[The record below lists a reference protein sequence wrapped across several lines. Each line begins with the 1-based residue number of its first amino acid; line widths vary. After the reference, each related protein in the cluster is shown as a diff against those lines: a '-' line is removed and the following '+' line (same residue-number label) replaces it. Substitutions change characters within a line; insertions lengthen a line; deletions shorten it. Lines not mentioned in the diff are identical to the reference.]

1 MKGMMAT
8 LPARC
13 RLKPAA
19 RLWQGLGLG
28 LGLGLQLVLAG
39 AVQASALGLLPP
51 DAMVRQTL
59 AELPQLRASAL
70 ESDLARADQKK
81 LAAGQYEWTLR
92 AGHSQRNI
100 VGGERYQE
108 QELGL
113 ERTVRW
119 FGKAGKDAA
128 IGAQTVALAATQRA
142 DTWHEAGRT
151 LLADWFEALREQ
163 VAVARWQEQ
172 LQVAQQLVAMV
183 EKRVKAGDAARL
195 DLLQAQ
201 AEQGRVSA
209 QLQQARLRLEQ
220 VLGQLQ
226 LNYRGLPEPQASE
239 LPVPEFGAASIDT
252 LQARILDDNH
262 EVELAEAGAALAQL
276 RAQRQDSERMP
287 DPTLALRAVRERDGQ
302 ERLLGLSI
310 SIPLG
315 GAARSA
321 ERDAAVARAG
331 MARERLALVQR
342 KVAADARR
350 AATEGVRSVAVWQTL
365 DQVAQQA
372 QEQAA
377 LMLRAYQA
385 GELPLAEALT
395 GRRLAL
401 EALLA
406 AQSAQVDALQAEA
419 RVRLDA
425 HEIWSIDEPKHR

>member
-1 MKGMMAT
+1 MTVRMKVT
-8 LPARC
+8 
-13 RLKPAA
+13 AA
-19 RLWQGLGLG
+19 L
-28 LGLGLQLVLAG
+28 LA
-39 AVQASALGLLPP
+39 ALGLAAGGAQAGALSLLPA
-51 DAMVRQTL
+51 DAVVRQTL
-59 AELPQLRASAL
+59 AELPQLRGSAL
-70 ESDLARADQKK
+70 ESDLARAEQKK

-92 AGHSQRNI
+92 AGHSQRNM

-113 ERTVRW
+113 ERTLRW
-119 FGKAGKDAA
+119 FGKSGKDEA

-142 DTWHEAGRT
+142 DTWHEAGRA

-172 LQVAQQLVAMV
+172 LVVAQELQQMVA
-183 EKRVKAGDAARL
+183 KRVKAGDAARL
-195 DLLQAQ
+195 DLLQAE
-201 AEQGRVSA
+201 AELGRVKA
-209 QLQQARLRLEQ
+209 QLQQAQLRLEQ

-226 LNYRGLPEPQASE
+226 LNYRGLPAPQQSQAMQ
-239 LPVPEFGAASIDT
+239 LPMPEYGDAAIET

-262 EVELAEAGAALAQL
+262 EVELAEAGAALARL
-276 RAQRQDSERMP
+276 KAQRQESERMP
-287 DPTLALRAVRERDGQ
+287 DPTLAVRAVRERDGQ
-302 ERLLGLSI
+302 ERLLGVSL

-315 GAARSA
+315 AAGRSA

-331 MARERLALVQR
+331 MAQERLALVQR

-350 AATEGVRSVAVWQTL
+350 AATEGVRSVAVWRTL
-365 DQVAQQA
+365 EQVAQQT
-372 QEQAA
+372 QEQAR

-385 GELPLAEALT
+385 GELALAEALT

-401 EALLA
+401 DALLA

>member
-1 MKGMMAT
+1 MKRALKH
-8 LPARC
+8 LPA
-13 RLKPAA
+13 LLLAV
-19 RLWQGLGLG
+19 GLTGHSSW
-28 LGLGLQLVLAG
+28 VAAG
-39 AVQASALGLLPP
+39 ALSLLPP
-51 DAMVRQTL
+51 DATVRATL
-59 AELPQLRASAL
+59 ADLPQLRASTL
-70 ESDLARADQKK
+70 ESDLARAEQKK
-81 LAAGQYEWTLR
+81 LAAGPHEWILR
-92 AGHSQRNI
+92 AGQSQRRI
-100 VGGERYQE
+100 TGGERYLE

-113 ERTVRW
+113 ERSVRW
-119 FGKAGKDAA
+119 FGKAGQDEA

-172 LQVAQQLVAMV
+172 QQLALELQVLV

-201 AEQGRVSA
+201 AEYGRVSA

-226 LNYRGLPEPQASE
+226 LNYRGLPLPQATQ
-239 LPVPEFGAASIDT
+239 LPVPEYGNAEIDT

-262 EVELAEAGAALAQL
+262 EVELAEAGAELAQL
-276 RAQRQDSERMP
+276 RARRQERERMP
-287 DPTLALRAVRERDGQ
+287 DPTVSLRAVRERDGQ
-302 ERLLGLSI
+302 ERLLGLSL

-315 GAARSA
+315 GAVRSA

-365 DQVAQQA
+365 EQVAQQT
-372 QEQAA
+372 QQQAS

-385 GELPLAEALT
+385 GELTLAEALT

-406 AQSAQVDALQAEA
+406 AQSAQIDALQAEA

>member
-1 MKGMMAT
+1 MKRALKR
-8 LPARC
+8 LPA
-13 RLKPAA
+13 LLLAV
-19 RLWQGLGLG
+19 GLTGYSSW
-28 LGLGLQLVLAG
+28 VAAG
-39 AVQASALGLLPP
+39 ALSLLPP
-51 DAMVRQTL
+51 EAAVRATL
-59 AELPQLRASAL
+59 ADLPQLRASTL
-70 ESDLARADQKK
+70 ESDLARAEQKK
-81 LAAGQYEWTLR
+81 LAAGPHEWILR
-92 AGHSQRNI
+92 AGQSQRRI
-100 VGGERYQE
+100 TGGERYLE

-113 ERTVRW
+113 ERSVRW
-119 FGKAGKDAA
+119 FGKAGQDEA

-142 DTWHEAGRT
+142 DSWHEAGRT

-172 LQVAQQLVAMV
+172 QQLALELQVLV

-201 AEQGRVSA
+201 AEYGRVSA

-226 LNYRGLPEPQASE
+226 LNYRGLPIPQATQ
-239 LPVPEFGAASIDT
+239 LPVPEYGNAEIDT

-262 EVELAEAGAALAQL
+262 EVELAEAGAELAQL
-276 RAQRQDSERMP
+276 RARRQERERMP
-287 DPTLALRAVRERDGQ
+287 DPTVSLRAVRERDGQ
-302 ERLLGLSI
+302 ERLLGLTL

-315 GAARSA
+315 GAVRSA

-365 DQVAQQA
+365 EQVAQQT
-372 QEQAA
+372 QQQAS

-385 GELPLAEALT
+385 GELTLAEALT

-401 EALLA
+401 DALLA

>member
-1 MKGMMAT
+1 MKCALKRLPALLPAT
-8 LPARC
+8 LLA
-13 RLKPAA
+13 LGMAGYSSLAA
-19 RLWQGLGLG
+19 
-28 LGLGLQLVLAG
+28 AG
-39 AVQASALGLLPP
+39 ALSLLPP
-51 DAMVRQTL
+51 DAAVRATL
-59 AELPQLRASAL
+59 ADLPQLRASTL
-70 ESDLARADQKK
+70 ESDLARAEQKK
-81 LAAGQYEWTLR
+81 LAAGQHEWILR
-92 AGHSQRNI
+92 AGQSQRRI
-100 VGGERYQE
+100 TGGERYQE

-119 FGKAGKDAA
+119 FGKAGQDEA

-172 LQVAQQLVAMV
+172 QQLAQELQVLV

-226 LNYRGLPEPQASE
+226 LNYRGLP
-239 LPVPEFGAASIDT
+239 LPAATRLPAPEYGNADIDN

-262 EVELAEAGAALAQL
+262 EVELAEAGAELAQL
-276 RAQRQDSERMP
+276 RARRQERERMP
-287 DPTLALRAVRERDGQ
+287 DPTVALRAVRERDGQ
-302 ERLLGLSI
+302 ERLLGVSL

-365 DQVAQQA
+365 EQVAQQT
-372 QEQAA
+372 QQQAS

-385 GELPLAEALT
+385 GELTLAEALT

-406 AQSAQVDALQAEA
+406 AQSAQLDALQAEA

>member
-1 MKGMMAT
+1 MKRALKH
-8 LPARC
+8 LPA
-13 RLKPAA
+13 LLLAV
-19 RLWQGLGLG
+19 GLTGHSSW
-28 LGLGLQLVLAG
+28 VAAG
-39 AVQASALGLLPP
+39 ALSLLPP
-51 DAMVRQTL
+51 DATVRATL
-59 AELPQLRASAL
+59 ADLPQLRASTL
-70 ESDLARADQKK
+70 ESDLARAEQKK
-81 LAAGQYEWTLR
+81 LAAGPHEWILR
-92 AGHSQRNI
+92 AGQSQRRI
-100 VGGERYQE
+100 TGGERYLE

-113 ERTVRW
+113 ERSVRW
-119 FGKAGKDAA
+119 FGKAGQDEA

-172 LQVAQQLVAMV
+172 QQLALELQVLV

-201 AEQGRVSA
+201 AEYGRVSA

-226 LNYRGLPEPQASE
+226 LNYRGLPLPQATQ
-239 LPVPEFGAASIDT
+239 LPVPEYGNAEIDT

-262 EVELAEAGAALAQL
+262 EVELAEAGAELAQL
-276 RAQRQDSERMP
+276 RARRQERERMP
-287 DPTLALRAVRERDGQ
+287 DPTLSLRAVRERDGQ
-302 ERLLGLSI
+302 ERLLGLSL

-315 GAARSA
+315 GAVRSA

-365 DQVAQQA
+365 EQVAQQT
-372 QEQAA
+372 QQQAS

-385 GELPLAEALT
+385 GELTLAEALT

-406 AQSAQVDALQAEA
+406 AQSAQIDALQAEA